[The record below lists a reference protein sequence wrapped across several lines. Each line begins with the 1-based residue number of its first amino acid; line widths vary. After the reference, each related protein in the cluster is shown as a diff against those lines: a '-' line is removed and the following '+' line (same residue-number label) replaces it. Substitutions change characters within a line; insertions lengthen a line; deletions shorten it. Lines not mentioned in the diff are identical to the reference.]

1 MKLAVNEYER
11 PNSPDHLI
19 RVIGYEQDNEDW
31 MKLTDFVVR
40 DAILVDLQATT
51 KEEAI
56 RELIRGLRT
65 AGVLDESNLE
75 SVTRAILSREE
86 LGSTGI
92 GMGVAVPHTRHAVA
106 DRLIGA
112 IGISRKGIEFQ
123 SIDHAPV
130 NLLFLLISPP
140 SQPGD
145 HLRALES
152 ISRHLK
158 NAEFV
163 SQLRK
168 AATPGALYRV
178 LEDAD
183 QVQP

>member
-1 MKLAVNEYER
+1 
-11 PNSPDHLI
+11 
-19 RVIGYEQDNEDW
+19 

-56 RELIRGLRT
+56 REIIRGLRT
-65 AGVLDESNLE
+65 AGVLKDSDLE

-92 GMGVAVPHTRHAVA
+92 GMGVAVPHTRHTVA
-106 DRLIGA
+106 TQLIGA
-112 IGISRKGIEFQ
+112 IAVSRKGVEFA
-123 SIDHAPV
+123 SIDGAPV
-130 NLLFLLISPP
+130 DLLFLLISPP

-145 HLRALES
+145 HLRALEN

-158 NAEFV
+158 DSGFV
-163 SQLRK
+163 GQLRG
-168 AATPGALYRV
+168 ATTPSMLYQV
-178 LEDAD
+178 LENAD
-183 QVQP
+183 QVHS